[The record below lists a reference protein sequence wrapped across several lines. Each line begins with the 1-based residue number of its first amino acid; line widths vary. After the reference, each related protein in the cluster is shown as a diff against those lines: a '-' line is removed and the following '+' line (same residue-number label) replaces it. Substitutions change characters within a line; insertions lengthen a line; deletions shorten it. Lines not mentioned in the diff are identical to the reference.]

1 MLLGARSPFP
11 LVRAAV
17 CAARVRPA
25 FHGCG
30 GTRVSVPGRNE
41 SLPSSP
47 RLTLMKSTY
56 GAHTVHAASGGQTA
70 GDLAIVRALTTAG
83 VKITLGSKSFTRKSI
98 LTEMGL
104 PYEIEVAGID
114 EKAIRFEDPNQ
125 LVTALAL
132 AKADAIR
139 KIIKND
145 NESQKYNT
153 FLITCDQVV
162 VYDGTIREKP
172 HDETQARAFIKSY
185 GKKPVSTVGSIAVTD
200 LATGAVFS
208 ANDTSTICFSNIP
221 DSVIDD
227 LITEGTCLQCAGGLM
242 VEHPLLV
249 PLTLSIDGTMDGLM
263 GLNKKVLGKLLE
275 DALDARSSS

>member
-70 GDLAIVRALTTAG
+70 GDLAIVHALTTAG

-145 NESQKYNT
+145 DQDT

-162 VYDGTIREKP
+162 VYDGQICEKP
-172 HDETQARAFIKSY
+172 NDETQARAFIKSY

-208 ANDTSTICFSNIP
+208 KNDTNTITFSNIP
-221 DSVIDD
+221 DATIDA
-227 LITEGTCLQCAGGLM
+227 LIQEGTCLQCAGGLM
-242 VEHPLLV
+242 VEHDLLV
-249 PLTLSIDGTMDGLM
+249 PLILRMDGSIDGLM
-263 GLNKKVLGKLLE
+263 GLNKKVLTELCMN
-275 DALDARSSS
+275 ALAARSSSSKYK